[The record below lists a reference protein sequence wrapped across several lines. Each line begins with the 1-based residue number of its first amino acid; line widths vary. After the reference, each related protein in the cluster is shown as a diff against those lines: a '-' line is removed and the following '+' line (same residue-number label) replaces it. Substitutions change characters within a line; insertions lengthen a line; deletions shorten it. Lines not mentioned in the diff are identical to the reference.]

1 MLKSFFHNLQIK
13 NLFKLSFFIEILG
26 GFYLDYVFAFL
37 IQKNGFIPSLFFV
50 GLFFTFG
57 LLGCFLAFYLMKNP
71 SIDYGKTSQF
81 GFLLL
86 GIFLILPFIFQKYS
100 FFIFSLGGIGFG
112 MIWTERQW
120 IESQHLLEQYLD
132 SYLSFLQ
139 SIITITNVL
148 LGFSLSF
155 LLQYYFSTQTIFYFF
170 SSLFFLVFFL
180 NFNSSYPHTHPYQ
193 IHFNFLH
200 FSFWKNNLFFLID
213 GATSMLKINLF
224 IMANI
229 FIFHSIAH
237 YAFLNSI
244 SLIVSSFS
252 LFFIA
257 KKITIQHRNIKYLLG
272 LFLTIIGWIFFI
284 FSLIDYSISYFL
296 VFIVFY
302 SIGSPIV
309 SSSRHSIVILGFK
322 TQENTIEG
330 NTILREI
337 LLTISRIITIIFSIF
352 ILQLLPTNQSIALL
366 AFILIF
372 LLIIEYI
379 SAQLLLLKKV
389 KNS

>member
-1 MLKSFFHNLQIK
+1 MFNLFFQNLQTK

-37 IQKNGFIPSLFFV
+37 IQKNGFISSLFFV
-50 GLFFTFG
+50 GFFFIFALF
-57 LLGCFLAFYLMKNP
+57 GCFFAFYLMKKN
-71 SIDYGKTSQF
+71 ICNYGKTTKF
-81 GFLLL
+81 GFLFL
-86 GIFLILPFIFQKYS
+86 GIFLIIPFSFQKYS
-100 FFIFSLGGIGFG
+100 FLIFSLGGFGFG
-112 MIWTERQW
+112 MIWSERQW
-120 IESQHLLEQYLD
+120 IESQHLLDNYLD

-139 SIITITNVL
+139 SVITIINVL
-148 LGFSLSF
+148 LGFILSF
-155 LLQYYFSTQTIFYFF
+155 LLESYFSLQFVFYFF
-170 SSLFFLVFFL
+170 SCLFFLFYFIP
-180 NFNSSYPHTHPYQ
+180 FQSSYPPTKNYR
-193 IHFNFLH
+193 IHFHILH

-229 FIFHSIAH
+229 FIFHSVAN
-237 YAFLNSI
+237 YALFNSI
-244 SLIVSSFS
+244 SLIVSSLS

-257 KKITIQHRNIKYLLG
+257 KKIRQQHRNIKYLFG
-272 LFLTIIGWIFFI
+272 LLLTVIGWIFFI
-284 FSLIDYSISYFL
+284 FSLIYYSIPYFL
-296 VFIVFY
+296 VFIIFY

-337 LLTISRIITIIFSIF
+337 ILTISRIITIIFSIF
-352 ILQLLPTNQSIALL
+352 ILHTFQVNIGIALL

-372 LLIIEYI
+372 LLVTEYI
-379 SAQLLLLKKV
+379 SAQFILLKN
-389 KNS
+389 KNNS